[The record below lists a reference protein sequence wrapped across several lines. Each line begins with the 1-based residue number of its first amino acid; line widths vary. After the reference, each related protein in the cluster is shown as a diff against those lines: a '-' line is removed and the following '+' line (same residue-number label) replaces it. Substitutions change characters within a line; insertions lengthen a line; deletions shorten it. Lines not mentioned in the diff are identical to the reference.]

1 MPVIMIQP
9 PLHVL
14 GEPHQ
19 PFAVSVACWATRQDC
34 AETMGYCFLIV
45 DVNSQRIE
53 WAKYQAAKGLE
64 YHKKKFTDASNV

>member
-14 GEPHQ
+14 GKPHH
-19 PFAVSVACWATRQDC
+19 QDC
-34 AETMGYCFLIV
+34 PETMGYCFLIV